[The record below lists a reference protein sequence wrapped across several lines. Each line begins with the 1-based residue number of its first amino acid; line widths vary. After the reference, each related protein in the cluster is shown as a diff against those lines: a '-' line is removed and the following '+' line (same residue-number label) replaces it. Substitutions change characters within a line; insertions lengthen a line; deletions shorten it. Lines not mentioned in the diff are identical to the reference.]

1 MSKIYFSRDAM
12 KIAGAILITT
22 FAGGT
27 AAQAAPPAPAP
38 AAHPSPTSTPDPKIL
53 VIDRNAIL
61 RASKAGQ
68 SIVAQLQGFSKSAEG
83 EFKAQGEGLRK
94 EGEALRAQIAILAPD
109 VKARK
114 IKDFQAKEA
123 AFQQKVQ
130 GRQGEIQG
138 GLYKA
143 RQQVEQALGPIL
155 QGIMAERHAN
165 LLLDR
170 SQVVLGTID
179 VDITA
184 QAVQRLDQKVPTVKV
199 ELTPLP
205 PQLQAQLAAQAAQQ
219 QQQPQQ

>member
-1 MSKIYFSRDAM
+1 MSKTILSGAAAVA
-12 KIAGAILITT
+12 AGASMIFLS
-22 FAGGT
+22 GT
-27 AAQAAPPAPAP
+27 AVRAAPPPPA
-38 AAHPSPTSTPDPKIL
+38 AAHPAATSTPEPRIL

-68 SIVAQLQGFSKSAEG
+68 SIVAQLQGFTKSAEA

-94 EGEALRAQIAILAPD
+94 EGEALRAQVAILAPD

-123 AFQQKVQ
+123 AFQKKVQ
-130 GRQGEIQG
+130 DRQGDIQG

-143 RQQVEQALGPIL
+143 RQQVEDALGPIL
-155 QGIMAERHAN
+155 KGLMNERHGN

-170 SQVVLGTID
+170 SVVVLGTID

-184 QAVQRLDQKVPTVKV
+184 AAVQRLNQKLPSVKV
-199 ELTPLP
+199 TLQPLP
-205 PQLQAQLAAQAAQQ
+205 PQVQAQLAAQEAQQ
-219 QQQPQQ
+219 AQQGR

>member
-1 MSKIYFSRDAM
+1 MNKTTFSLRA
-12 KIAGAILITT
+12 ATATGAIAVMLLL
-22 FAGGT
+22 GGT
-27 AAQAAPPAPAP
+27 TVQAAPPPAG
-38 AAHPSPTSTPDPKIL
+38 AHPAPTSTPDPKIL

-68 SIVAQLQGFSKSAEG
+68 SIVTQLQGFSKAAET
-83 EFKAQGEGLRK
+83 EFKAEGEGLRK

-109 VKARK
+109 VKAKK
-114 IKDFQAKEA
+114 IRDFQAKEA
-123 AFQQKVQ
+123 AFQKKVQ

-143 RQQVEQALGPIL
+143 RQQVEQTLGPIL
-155 QGIMAERHAN
+155 QGLMSERHAN

-170 SQVVLGTID
+170 SVVVLGTID

-184 QAVQRLDQKVPTVKV
+184 AAVQRLNQKLPYVKV

-205 PQLQAQLAAQAAQQ
+205 PQLQAQLEAQAAQQ
-219 QQQPQQ
+219 QQQQQ

>member
-1 MSKIYFSRDAM
+1 MTNTNFSRNAVRA
-12 KIAGAILITT
+12 AGAIALL
-22 FAGGT
+22 FVAGGT
-27 AAQAAPPAPAP
+27 EVQAQTPPPAAPHAAPN
-38 AAHPSPTSTPDPKIL
+38 TTPDPKIL

-68 SIVAQLQGFSKSAEG
+68 SIVQQLQGFSKSAEG
-83 EFKAQGEGLRK
+83 EFKTEGEGLRK

-143 RQQVEQALGPIL
+143 RQQVEDALGPIL
-155 QGIMAERHAN
+155 KGIMNERHAN

-170 SQVVLGTID
+170 SVVVLGTID

-184 QAVQRLDQKVPTVKV
+184 EAVQRLDQKLPTVKV
-199 ELTPLP
+199 QLQPLP
-205 PQLQAQLAAQAAQQ
+205 PQVQAQLAAQQQ
-219 QQQPQQ
+219 QQQQQAR